1 MLTAV
6 LKIEGCK
13 RASGWDG
20 EGVATSLFVRCRAVG
35 GACALDVRWRDVT
48 RPSSSVVQLAVMSD
62 TDTISVSQLIELV
75 RDRPVLWDRQK
86 EVYKNRKLTRKAWV
100 DICETLIENYDE
112 LSDQEQKAI
121 GECFL

>member
-1 MLTAV
+1 MRW
-6 LKIEGCK
+6 G
-13 RASGWDG
+13 
-20 EGVATSLFVRCRAVG
+20 RCRNVAVCPLPGRRRG

>member
-1 MLTAV
+1 M
-6 LKIEGCK
+6 
-13 RASGWDG
+13 
-20 EGVATSLFVRCRAVG
+20 
-35 GACALDVRWRDVT
+35 
-48 RPSSSVVQLAVMSD
+48 
-62 TDTISVSQLIELV
+62 SQLIELV

-121 GECFL
+121 GKCFLLCQGFLTARGSLSVFQLKLIIQVPALLLVLF

>member
-1 MLTAV
+1 MT
-6 LKIEGCK
+6 
-13 RASGWDG
+13 
-20 EGVATSLFVRCRAVG
+20 
-35 GACALDVRWRDVT
+35 
-48 RPSSSVVQLAVMSD
+48 MSD

-112 LSDQEQKAI
+112 LCDQEQKTV
-121 GECFL
+121 GEFFVGV